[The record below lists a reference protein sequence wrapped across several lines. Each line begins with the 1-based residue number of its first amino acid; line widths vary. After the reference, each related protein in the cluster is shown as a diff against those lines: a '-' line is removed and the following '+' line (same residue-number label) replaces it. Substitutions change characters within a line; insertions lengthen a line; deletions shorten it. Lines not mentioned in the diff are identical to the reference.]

1 MIHRLRLDCR
11 PMLVIL
17 RSLISSNEV
26 TAVNVLEVYLKI
38 YSNLRLNDETTKI
51 EAPLGMPLILSV
63 ILL

>member
-1 MIHRLRLDCR
+1 
-11 PMLVIL
+11 MLVIL

-38 YSNLRLNDETTKI
+38 YSDLHLNDETTKI
-51 EAPLGMPLILSV
+51 EASQGMPLILSV

>member
-1 MIHRLRLDCR
+1 MIHRLNEDRR

-38 YSNLRLNDETTKI
+38 YSNLQLNDETTKI
-51 EAPLGMPLILSV
+51 EASQGMPLILSV

>member
-1 MIHRLRLDCR
+1 MIHHLNQDCR

-38 YSNLRLNDETTKI
+38 YSNLQLNDETTKI
-51 EAPLGMPLILSV
+51 EASLGMPLILSV

>member
-26 TAVNVLEVYLKI
+26 TAVNVSEVYLKI
-38 YSNLRLNDETTKI
+38 YSNLHLNDETTKI
-51 EAPLGMPLILSV
+51 EASQGMPLILSV

>member
-1 MIHRLRLDCR
+1 MIHHLNQDCR

-38 YSNLRLNDETTKI
+38 YSDLQLNDETTKI
-51 EAPLGMPLILSV
+51 EASLGMPLILSV

>member
-1 MIHRLRLDCR
+1 
-11 PMLVIL
+11 MLVIL

-51 EAPLGMPLILSV
+51 EASLGMPLILSV

>member
-26 TAVNVLEVYLKI
+26 TAVNILEVYLKI
-38 YSNLRLNDETTKI
+38 YSNLQLNDETTKI
-51 EAPLGMPLILSV
+51 EASQGMPLILSV
-63 ILL
+63 TLP